1 MPTPRA
7 TLIVLADG
15 ARARFFESHGV
26 NKGVVAAKMPDMTG
40 ARTPSRDIDADRPG
54 RSWGAGGAG
63 RHGMQP
69 TTDAHEHVE
78 AEFLREVAGAVES
91 DLRKGRHDRVIVVA
105 APRALGSIRGFFG
118 ERTKAALR
126 AEIDKDLV
134 GADTSTIEKT
144 LDNVLAV

>member
-26 NKGVVAAKMPDMTG
+26 NKGVVAA
-40 ARTPSRDIDADRPG
+40 
-54 RSWGAGGAG
+54 
-63 RHGMQP
+63 
-69 TTDAHEHVE
+69 
-78 AEFLREVAGAVES
+78 
-91 DLRKGRHDRVIVVA
+91 
-105 APRALGSIRGFFG
+105 PRALGSIRGFYG
-118 ERTKAALR
+118 ERAKAALR